1 METALKHSN
10 HRDAILELVQSTN
23 SHPTA
28 DWVYERV
35 RREAP
40 SISLATV
47 YRNLKQLVAAGAITA
62 VRDGAQV
69 RYDRNT
75 GEHDHFSCRSCG
87 ALIDLNLGPT
97 GMLEREVER
106 RYGVAVDTVRI
117 EIFGTCPTCQSRS

>member
-1 METALKHSN
+1 MVTALKHSS
-10 HRDAILELVQSTN
+10 HRDAILELVQATD

-28 DWVYERV
+28 DWVYERA

-47 YRNLKQLVAAGAITA
+47 YRNLKQLVAAGTITA

-69 RYDRNT
+69 RYDHNT
-75 GEHDHFSCRSCG
+75 SDHDHFICRSCG

-97 GMLEREVER
+97 RMLEREVER
-106 RYGVAVDTVRI
+106 RYGVVVDSVRI
-117 EIFGTCPTCQSRS
+117 EIFGTCTTCQSLS